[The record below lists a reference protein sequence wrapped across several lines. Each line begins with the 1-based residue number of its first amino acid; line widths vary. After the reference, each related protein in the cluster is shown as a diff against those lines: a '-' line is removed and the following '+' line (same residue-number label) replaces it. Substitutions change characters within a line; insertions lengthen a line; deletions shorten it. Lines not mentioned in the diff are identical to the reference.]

1 MAIAAW
7 LVWRRRGFTAAALPL
22 TVFFIQ
28 LVFNVLWSILFFGLH
43 SPGWAFADILLLWC
57 AILATTVL
65 FWRIVPAAGWLLLP
79 YLLWVSFAASLNLAI
94 WKMNA

>member
-1 MAIAAW
+1 
-7 LVWRRRGFTAAALPL
+7 
-22 TVFFIQ
+22 
-28 LVFNVLWSILFFGLH
+28 
-43 SPGWAFADILLLWC
+43 ADILLLWC

-65 FWRIVPAAGWLLLP
+65 FWRIIPAAGWLLLP